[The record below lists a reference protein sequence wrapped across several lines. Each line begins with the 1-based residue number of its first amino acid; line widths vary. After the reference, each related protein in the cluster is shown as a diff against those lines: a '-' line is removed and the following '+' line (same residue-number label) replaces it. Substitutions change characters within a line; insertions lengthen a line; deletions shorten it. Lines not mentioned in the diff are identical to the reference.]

1 LPRSKGVDAVVVGA
15 GVIGMATALELAQRG
30 AKVRIFDRG
39 RPGGESSWAG
49 AGIIYPA
56 SPKHAANPFERLR
69 GVSHAAWPSFA
80 EKLNADVGFIRCG
93 GIILEPTKG
102 DLERIAAEHRSAGA
116 VVELCDASVIE
127 RNLQVEDQVACY
139 LPEVCQVRNPWLVRA
154 LAAKLESLDVEISH
168 GTAVRR
174 ILDRGGQVVGIETE
188 SGRRI
193 ASERVLLSAGAWT
206 STLVPNIS
214 MEIVPIRGQILLFK
228 PRKKLLTAI
237 VDAGK
242 HYFVPRAEGR
252 ILVGSTEEHAG
263 FNKGITTAG
272 FEELYSFAVSRLPA
286 LADSEIEASW
296 SGLRPGTPTG
306 TPYLFEDK
314 KRRGLWIAAGHF
326 RLGLQLAP
334 GTALLLA
341 DWLTGTPSFA
351 EPSDFDPTVDRA
363 KYQRSFT
370 A

>member
-1 LPRSKGVDAVVVGA
+1 
-15 GVIGMATALELAQRG
+15 
-30 AKVRIFDRG
+30 
-39 RPGGESSWAG
+39 
-49 AGIIYPA
+49 
-56 SPKHAANPFERLR
+56 
-69 GVSHAAWPSFA
+69 
-80 EKLNADVGFIRCG
+80 
-93 GIILEPTKG
+93 
-102 DLERIAAEHRSAGA
+102 
-116 VVELCDASVIE
+116 
-127 RNLQVEDQVACY
+127 
-139 LPEVCQVRNPWLVRA
+139 
-154 LAAKLESLDVEISH
+154 
-168 GTAVRR
+168 
-174 ILDRGGQVVGIETE
+174 
-188 SGRRI
+188 
-193 ASERVLLSAGAWT
+193 
-206 STLVPNIS
+206 